1 MNKVTHKET
10 AMISTPLDSDL
21 VELYVEEYQ
30 YIIESMIPDL
40 SDSMD
45 LDTYN
50 PDRESLRDAIADTAA
65 DYIQDHE
72 RPLHVVPEIRAAA
85 DKIASIY
92 A

>member
-1 MNKVTHKET
+1 MKRQHFDFDQ
-10 AMISTPLDSDL
+10 LDNLL
-21 VELYVEEYQ
+21 VELYVDEYRH
-30 YIIESMIPDL
+30 IIESLIPDL

-65 DYIQDHE
+65 DYIHDHE